1 MAPAGG
7 PERCGWKRHGWCYA
21 CESLIRFHISH
32 MAFLSLL
39 CSLLLFVTGWAVL
52 PFFVLGPL
60 AIYLG
65 VRSYKQ
71 SMGRNPRAGRGR
83 RLIALM
89 PLFTAIAA
97 IPLTLV
103 FISATYRA

>member
-1 MAPAGG
+1 
-7 PERCGWKRHGWCYA
+7 
-21 CESLIRFHISH
+21 

-52 PFFVLGPL
+52 PFFVLCPL

-71 SMGRNPRAGRGR
+71 LMVRNPRAGRGR
-83 RLIALM
+83 RLLALM
-89 PLFTAIAA
+89 PLFIAIAA
-97 IPLTLV
+97 IPLTLA